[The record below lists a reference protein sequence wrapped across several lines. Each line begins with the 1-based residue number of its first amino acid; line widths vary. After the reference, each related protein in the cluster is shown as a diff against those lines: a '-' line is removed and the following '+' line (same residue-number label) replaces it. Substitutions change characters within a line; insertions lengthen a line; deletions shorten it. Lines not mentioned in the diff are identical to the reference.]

1 MKNRAWWFLLPS
13 LAVMSLSAFIPL
25 MTVINY
31 AQYNVFPGSAPQFVG
46 MQNFIEVFKDPVFIS
61 SLRRQVLFS
70 ILILLIEIPLGLG
83 IALSLPKKGKWVG
96 WSLVLLGVPLL
107 IPWNVV
113 GIIWRVFTRS
123 DLGAVPKIFEW
134 FGYAGYNAASNPG
147 DAWWTVVTMDVWH
160 WTPLVVLLCYAGVQA
175 IPEEFYRAAKID
187 GASAWAKF
195 RYVTLPKLKHALI
208 LAVLL
213 RFMDSFKIYA
223 EPFQLT
229 GGGPGNATTFLS
241 IYTSRKAIGGFNM
254 GMGAAISIVYFFLV
268 ILLSWLLYTIM
279 LNVGGGSSK

>member
-1 MKNRAWWFLLPS
+1 MKNRAWWFLLPA

-31 AQYNVFPGSAPQFVG
+31 AQYSVFPGSAPQFIG
-46 MQNFIEVFKDPVFIS
+46 MENFADVLGDGVFLD

-70 ILILLIEIPLGLG
+70 IEILLIEIPLGLG
-83 IALSLPKKGKWVG
+83 LALALPKKGKWVG
-96 WSLVLLGVPLL
+96 WSLVLLGIPLL

-123 DLGAVPKIFEW
+123 DLGAVPAIFNW
-134 FGYAGYNAASNPG
+134 IGYGAYNASLNSG
-147 DAWWTVVTMDVWH
+147 DAWWTVVAMDVWH
-160 WTPLVVLLCYAGVQA
+160 WTPLVILLCYAGLQA

-187 GASAWAKF
+187 GASAWSTF
-195 RYVTLPKLKHALI
+195 RYVTLPKLRHSLI

-229 GGGPGNATTFLS
+229 GGGPGNSTTLLS

-254 GMGAAISIVYFFLV
+254 GFGAAVSIIYFFLV
-268 ILLSWLLYTIM
+268 ILISWLLYTIM
-279 LNVGGGSSK
+279 MNVGGGSSK